1 MSISNSREDVWNF
14 APNLVHVKPYHFFK
28 HTGDINAPPGL
39 TKKENDDKVG
49 VNLDKIKQPPKPTLD
64 FKGKIDKLK
73 NPLNEVE
80 TGGKDHKDEENNSD
94 LSKDEE
100 KLKEPKDSI
109 DMPVV
114 EGGVEGEKVD
124 HDEKEENNEDKS
136 NDAKEVNN
144 KDISNDL
151 DISDSEDSNSKS
163 NLSSKRVS
171 EADNKDKTDKV
182 DVDDPDDYLL
192 YLEDI
197 LKTIHQAFYDL
208 YDQSQSDSKVPAP
221 DLKTV
226 IPYVKRKVLAG
237 VVLVFSGVVPT
248 HVPVERSKPFLLAKS
263 LGASVRSS
271 IDRSTTHLVAARVGT
286 AKVY

>member
-1 MSISNSREDVWNF
+1 MVCIIDDREDVWNF

-39 TKKENDDKVG
+39 TKKENYDKVG

-80 TGGKDHKDEENNSD
+80 TGGKDHKDEEN
-94 LSKDEE
+94 K
-100 KLKEPKDSI
+100 KEPKDSI

-124 HDEKEENNEDKS
+124 HDEKKENNEDKS

-182 DVDDPDDYLL
+182 DVDDPDD
-192 YLEDI
+192 
-197 LKTIHQAFYDL
+197 
-208 YDQSQSDSKVPAP
+208 
-221 DLKTV
+221 
-226 IPYVKRKVLAG
+226 
-237 VVLVFSGVVPT
+237 
-248 HVPVERSKPFLLAKS
+248 
-263 LGASVRSS
+263 
-271 IDRSTTHLVAARVGT
+271 
-286 AKVY
+286 